1 MKKYNIVSWGML
13 TVLFIYMFA
22 LNFLMPLHRD
32 DYEYSL
38 IWGTL
43 QKITTM
49 SDVFQSLYL
58 HYFAHGG
65 RMVDFFVLDSFL
77 LWGKQWFNPFNAFLF
92 VALIVLIYWHSQQ
105 KITLRFNP
113 YILALI
119 IMFCWFGLP
128 DFALVN
134 IWMTGA
140 CVYLLT
146 AVLIFTFLLPYHFDF
161 LGKPIIGNSP
171 IILIGMFV
179 GGIIAGW
186 TVENTAATMN
196 LIIAILIVYAYK
208 KKSLKKWMVTGF
220 IGSIV
225 GFLLLVMAPGNYVR
239 YAEQNTPFINHIV
252 NQFGGGFEV
261 LLGLLP
267 ALIFLVLVC
276 RIVLVGYAKVE
287 RIDIKDPINNSHRFI
302 LASMVRIGFVFLMLL
317 SKINGSFF
325 SYWVSHVLYKNV
337 IVHLGVENA
346 HLKEQ
351 LFTTL
356 SGLEEVLIY
365 ILIVTQFSIYI
376 FRKWKLG
383 RENLCAMSYTD
394 VWKRFYYAH
403 PIVRHIAILLALAVV
418 NNFVMIA
425 APAFPGRAGFGTA
438 VFFIIAVMTVFC
450 IQKVKDFLLSRT
462 NKDSLAIVA
471 VLTVVPMAAVVLYQ
485 YGVLYTENNQ
495 RMVQIETRIGE
506 GATSFELEPISLTS
520 EILRHVYFV
529 DLNNSVSKYGFCRYY
544 QIKDVS
550 VISDKNSKALW
561 TKGKS

>member
-1 MKKYNIVSWGML
+1 MKRENAVKKESILSWVML
-13 TVLFIYMFA
+13 ASLYIYMFA
-22 LNFLMPLHRD
+22 LNFFMPLHRD

-105 KITLRFNP
+105 KMTLRFNP

-128 DFALVN
+128 DFAVVN

-146 AVLIFTFLLPYHFDF
+146 AVLIFAFLLPYHFDF

-171 IILIGMFV
+171 IVAFWMFV

-196 LIIAILIVYAYK
+196 LIVAVLIVYAYK
-208 KKSLKKWMVTGF
+208 QKHLKTWMITGF
-220 IGSIV
+220 AGSVI
-225 GFLLLVMAPGNYVR
+225 GFLFLVMAPGNYVR
-239 YAEQNTPFINHIV
+239 YAEQKTPFIRHIV
-252 NQFGGGFEV
+252 NQFGGGGEV

-267 ALIFLVLVC
+267 AVIFLVLAC
-276 RIVLVGYAKVE
+276 RIVLVGYAKVK
-287 RIDIKDPINNSHRFI
+287 RLDVNKVSNSSGFI
-302 LASMVRIGFVFLMLL
+302 IPSMIRIGLIFLMLL
-317 SKINGSFF
+317 SKMNGSFF
-325 SYWVSHVLYKNV
+325 SYWVSNIVYNNV
-337 IVHLGVENA
+337 IVRLGVENA
-346 HLKEQ
+346 HLKAQ
-351 LFTTL
+351 MFTTI
-356 SGLEEVLIY
+356 SGLEEALIY
-365 ILIVTQFSIYI
+365 ILIIVQLSMHI

-383 RENLCAMSYTD
+383 RANLGVISHKNA
-394 VWKRFYYAH
+394 WKGFFTAH
-403 PIVRHIAILLALAVV
+403 PIGRHIGMLLVLTVV
-418 NNFVMIA
+418 NNLVMVA

-450 IQKVKDFLLSRT
+450 IPKVKDFLLSPT
-462 NKDSLAIVA
+462 NKGSLAIVA
-471 VLTVVPMAAVVLYQ
+471 ALTVLPMAAVVLYQ
-485 YGVLYTENNQ
+485 HEVLYTENNQ
-495 RMVQIETRIGE
+495 RMAQVESMINAGET
-506 GATSFELEPISLTS
+506 SLELEPISLKN
-520 EILRHVYFV
+520 EVLRHVYFV
-529 DLNNSVSKYGFCRYY
+529 DLNNHVSKYGFCRYY
-544 QIKDVS
+544 QIKDVKVLS
-550 VISDKNSKALW
+550 EKI
-561 TKGKS
+561 